1 VKYIQTI
8 MNGEGNRKN
17 MKKIV
22 KGKDVA
28 SMADAV
34 RQAYSEGQEDEL
46 MDPIVAVNEG
56 GEASGPIREG
66 DGVIFYNIRGEREIE
81 LTASLAGED
90 FTHFPRRFGL
100 PSRMAT
106 MIEYEKDLPVQVAF
120 PPLGTIR
127 NTLGEVLDRAGFRQ
141 ARVVET
147 EKAVHLSFFF
157 NGKVNDPF
165 PGEER
170 LFVPTDKDVTNFDE
184 RPEMS
189 AEQVADTL
197 MNKLREGSCPFILG
211 NFANVDVVGHL
222 EGEAPVRKAIETV
235 DRYAGRVVEEAG
247 KQGYITLITADHGT
261 VEKRLY
267 PDGAI
272 DTGHSDSPVPCLLI
286 PPNGGSAEGVR
297 LRGGGSLVDVAPTVL
312 ELFGLPVPEEM
323 TGASLLE
330 TDGGRVVALRPD
342 GSPPRVLLLILDGW
356 GYLPGEH
363 GNLIAQTPT
372 PVMDGWMNSCP
383 WTQLAASGL
392 AVGMPEGSVGNSECG
407 HLHMGA
413 GRVIPSDRVRID
425 EAIRTGAFL
434 ENPAFRWALEPCRG
448 QGRTL
453 HLLGIVSFYSS
464 HGSLDHLFALMEMAK
479 REGVGRVCIHS
490 LLGRRGERPESGPIY
505 IGKVEERAQELGL
518 GEVVTVMGRYWAM
531 DREHNWDRVEKAHKA
546 LVGDL

>member
-1 VKYIQTI
+1 
-8 MNGEGNRKN
+8 MRK
-17 MKKIV
+17 II
-22 KGKDVA
+22 KGKDAA

-34 RQAYSEGQEDEL
+34 RQAYAAGEEDEL
-46 MDPIVAVNEG
+46 MEPIVAVNEG
-56 GEASGPIREG
+56 GGAAGPIREG
-66 DGVIFYNIRGEREIE
+66 DAVIFYNIRGEREIQ
-81 LTASLAGED
+81 LTAALSQGAFG
-90 FTHFPRRFGL
+90 HFPRRFGV
-100 PSRMAT
+100 PARMAT

-120 PPLGTIR
+120 PPLGTLR
-127 NTLGEVLDRAGFRQ
+127 NTLGEVLDRAGVRQ

-165 PGEER
+165 PLEER
-170 LFVPTDKDVTNFDE
+170 VFIPSHKDVTNFDE

-189 AEQVADTL
+189 ADAVCEALVG
-197 MNKLREGSCPFILG
+197 KLREGACPFVLG

-235 DRYAGRVVEEAG
+235 DRCAGRVAAEAAR
-247 KQGYITLITADHGT
+247 QGYITLVTADHGT

-272 DTGHSDSPVPCLLI
+272 DTGHSDSPVPFVMI
-286 PPNGGSAEGVR
+286 PPAGVR
-297 LRGGGSLVDVAPTVL
+297 ARGARLRQGGSLVDVAPTVL
-312 ELFGLPVPEEM
+312 HLFGLPAPAEM

-330 TDGGRVVALRPD
+330 AGGGGASGLFPVGA
-342 GSPPRVLLLILDGW
+342 PPRVLLLILDGW
-356 GYLPGEH
+356 GYSPETR

-372 PVMDGWMNSCP
+372 PVMDGWMNTCA
-383 WTQLAASGL
+383 WTRLEASGL
-392 AVGMPEGSVGNSECG
+392 AVGMPRGSVGNSECG

-413 GRVIPSDRVRID
+413 GRVVPSDRVRID
-425 EAIRTGAFL
+425 EAVRTGAFL
-434 ENPAFRWALEPCRG
+434 ENPAFRWAMAPCRG
-448 QGRTL
+448 AAAPPL

-464 HGSLDHLFALMEMAK
+464 HGSLDHLFALLEMARK
-479 REGVGRVCIHS
+479 EGVGKVCIHS

-505 IGKVEERAQELGL
+505 VGKVEERARELGL

-531 DREHNWDRVEKAHKA
+531 DREHNWDRVEKAHRA

>member
-1 VKYIQTI
+1 MESIS
-8 MNGEGNRKN
+8 NREGKPEPMRK
-17 MKKIV
+17 II
-22 KGKDVA
+22 KGKDAA
-28 SMADAV
+28 SMAEAG
-34 RQAYSEGQEDEL
+34 RQAYAAGEEDEL
-46 MDPIVAVNEG
+46 MEPIVAVNEDG
-56 GEASGPIREG
+56 GAVGPIREG
-66 DGVIFYNIRGEREIE
+66 DCVVFYNIRGEREIE
-81 LTASLAGED
+81 LTAALADAGFE
-90 FTHFPRRFGL
+90 HFPRRFGV
-100 PSRMAT
+100 PARMAT
-106 MIEYEKDLPVQVAF
+106 MIEYEKGLPVEVAF
-120 PPLGTIR
+120 PPLDTIR
-127 NTLGEVLDRAGFRQ
+127 NTLGEVLDRAGIRQ

-157 NGKVNDPF
+157 NGKVSDPF
-165 PGEER
+165 SAEER
-170 LFVPTDKDVTNFDE
+170 VFVPTDKDVTNFDE

-189 AEQVADTL
+189 ADQVSEAL
-197 MNKLREGSCPFILG
+197 IGKLREGTCPFVLG

-235 DRYAGRVVEEAG
+235 DRCAGRVVAEAA
-247 KQGYITLITADHGT
+247 KQGYITLVTADHGT

-272 DTGHSDSPVPCLLI
+272 DTGHSDSPVPLLLI
-286 PPNGGSAEGVR
+286 PPDGGRAQGVR

-323 TGASLLE
+323 TGTSLLE
-330 TDGGRVVALRPD
+330 SDGAGAGALIPD
-342 GSPPRVLLLILDGW
+342 GASPRVLLLILDGW
-356 GYLPGEH
+356 GYLPETE

-372 PVMDGWMNSCP
+372 PVMDGWMNDCP

-425 EAIRTGAFL
+425 DAIRTGAFL
-434 ENPAFRWALEPCRG
+434 ENPAFRWAMEPCRG
-448 QGRTL
+448 PDAPTL

-464 HGSLDHLFALMEMAK
+464 HGSLDHLFALMEMARK
-479 REGVGRVCIHS
+479 QGVGRVCIHS

-505 IGKVEERAQELGL
+505 VGKVEERAGELGR
-518 GEVVTVMGRYWAM
+518 GQVVTVMGRYWAM
-531 DREHNWDRVEKAHKA
+531 DREHNWDRVEKAHRA